1 MYEKK
6 KTWKIQ
12 VEGSGAEWARKGFSD
27 GGFETGIIA
36 EMEKQNHRL
45 KKNPES

>member
-6 KTWKIQ
+6 DWKIQ
-12 VEGSGAEWARKGFSD
+12 EGPGAEWARKGFSD
-27 GGFETGIIA
+27 GGFETGNYCRDGEA
-36 EMEKQNHRL
+36 EYRL